1 MAGEVPIFYCEGG
14 ICYYYLLW
22 NVQFG
27 MFFCMLLIIGLLRKM
42 IYLTLNKKSDIYSK
56 KDIIKL
62 NKNTVIIIR
71 AKMAK

>member
-1 MAGEVPIFYCEGG
+1 
-14 ICYYYLLW
+14 
-22 NVQFG
+22 
-27 MFFCMLLIIGLLRKM
+27 M

-56 KDIIKL
+56 KDII